1 MMHIKVQNMLAEIEK
16 TPLDPAVGIRLAL
29 LWEE

>member
-1 MMHIKVQNMLAEIEK
+1 MQINVRSILAEIKK
-16 TPLDPAVGIRLAL
+16 TPFDPEVGIRLAL